1 MLDPISQWL
10 LSGAGRNGPV
20 TLMYHSVRPGRG
32 TADWTWAVSQQRF
45 DEQMELLQQD
55 GWRTCTVSEL
65 AAPGPLPDKSV
76 AITFDDGYQD
86 NHQAFMSLARRGMRG
101 TLFMVSSDVGG
112 RASWQ
117 GEDGSGRPML
127 DKTQLLEMLAA
138 GMEVGCHTRSHPRL
152 TQLDDHRL
160 RDEVSGGRNEL
171 QDQIDAKVNS
181 FAYPYGDYD
190 ARVVDAV
197 REAGFAAA
205 CVTRSGSGR
214 VDGDPLRLRRLAVIA
229 EDNLATFARKLAFA
243 DNEAGWSRVGAY
255 YLGRV
260 RARFTG

>member
-10 LSGAGRNGPV
+10 LSGAGRNGPI

-65 AAPGPLPDKSV
+65 AGPGPLPDKSV

-86 NHQAFMSLARRGMRG
+86 NFQAFMSLAKRGMCG
-101 TLFMVSSDVGG
+101 TVFMVSRDVGG
-112 RASWQ
+112 RAGWQ
-117 GEDGSGRPML
+117 GEGGSGMLML
-127 DKTQLLEMLAA
+127 DKTQLRELLVA
-138 GMEVGCHTRSHPRL
+138 GMEVGCHSRSHPRL
-152 TQLDDHRL
+152 TEVGDARL
-160 RDEVSGGRNEL
+160 CDEVSGARDEL
-171 QDQIDAKVNS
+171 QDQIGAGVSS

-197 REAGFAAA
+197 RRAGFSAA
-205 CVTRSGSGR
+205 CVTRSGCGR
-214 VDGDPLRLRRLAVIA
+214 VEDDPLRLRRIAIFA
-229 EDNLATFARKLAFA
+229 EDDLASFARKLAFA
-243 DNEAGWSRVGAY
+243 DNEAGWLRVGAY

-260 RARFTG
+260 RARFSV